1 MQFRDI
7 IGQKDLKQ
15 QLVQLYQQ
23 NRLGHA
29 LLFLGKEGNGS
40 LALAIAFAQYLV
52 CEKVHGISSAPAA
65 ASLFGEPEPAPTINE
80 PMHDSCG
87 ECPSCQKAAKW
98 IHPDIHFTYPTITK
112 KSGEKPI
119 SADYASEWREFL
131 KTDIYGNSY
140 DWLQVI
146 GAENQQGNITSRE
159 CHEIIRKMSLKSFE
173 APFKIL
179 IMWMPEYLDKE
190 GNILLKLIEEPPANS
205 LFILVSEQESKLLPT
220 IISRLQ
226 LIKVPR
232 LKPIDIEASLEM
244 KEGCPPAKAA
254 SIAAIADGN
263 YREALHLMKHAD
275 EDWESLIKSWL
286 NDVYRNN
293 REGQMKWV
301 DEVQKLGRER
311 QKQLLKQF
319 LQLIEMAIRVKISG
333 MAGPANTENELKVE
347 FAGKLEKNFD
357 AGQLEAIAR
366 ELSNASYYIER
377 NANAKMLFTAL
388 TIKLYYIITNKS
400 VILAN

>member
-7 IGQKDLKQ
+7 IGQKDLKH
-15 QLVQLYQQ
+15 QLVQLYNQ

-29 LLFLGKEGNGS
+29 LLFLGKEGNGA

-52 CEKVHGISSAPAA
+52 CEKVQGISSAPPA
-65 ASLFGEPEPAPTINE
+65 ASLFDAPEPVAADVE
-80 PMHDSCG
+80 PMFDSCG
-87 ECPSCQKAAKW
+87 ECPACQKAAKW

-112 KSGEKPI
+112 KPGEKPI
-119 SADYASEWREFL
+119 AADYATEWRDFL
-131 KTDIYGNSY
+131 KTDIYGNSF
-140 DWLQVI
+140 DWLQTI

-220 IISRLQ
+220 ILSRLQ

-232 LKPIDIEASLEM
+232 LKPIDIEASLEL

-254 SIAAIADGN
+254 SIAAITDGN
-263 YREALHLMKHAD
+263 YREALHMLKHAD
-275 EDWESLIKSWL
+275 DDWEPWIKSWL
-286 NDVYRNN
+286 NDIFRNA
-293 REGQMKWV
+293 REAQMKWV

-311 QKQLLKQF
+311 QKLLLKQF

-333 MAGPANTENELKVE
+333 TAGPANAENELKVE
-347 FAGKLEKNFD
+347 LAGKLEKKFD

-366 ELSNASYYIER
+366 ELSDASYYIER

>member
-7 IGQKDLKQ
+7 IGQKDLRQ

-65 ASLFGEPEPAPTINE
+65 ASLFGEPEPAPTSTE
-80 PMHDSCG
+80 PMFDSCG

-119 SADYASEWREFL
+119 SADYAPEWREFL
-131 KTDIYGNSY
+131 KTDMYGNSF
-140 DWLQVI
+140 DWLQRI

-205 LFILVSEQESKLLPT
+205 LFILVSEQESRLLPT

-232 LKPIDIEASLEM
+232 LKPIDIEASLEL

-263 YREALHLMKHAD
+263 YREAVHLMKHAD
-275 EDWESLIKSWL
+275 EDWESWIKTWL
-286 NDVYRNN
+286 NDIFRNN

-333 MAGPANTENELKVE
+333 MAGPANTENEQKVE
-347 FAGKLEKNFD
+347 FAVKLEKKFD

-388 TIKLYYIITNKS
+388 SIKLYYIITNKS

>member
-1 MQFRDI
+1 
-7 IGQKDLKQ
+7 
-15 QLVQLYQQ
+15 
-23 NRLGHA
+23 RLGHA
-29 LLFLGKEGNGS
+29 LLFLGKEGNGA

-52 CEKVHGISSAPAA
+52 CEKVQGISSIPPAA
-65 ASLFGEPEPAPTINE
+65 LLFDAPEPVTADVE
-80 PMHDSCG
+80 PMFDSCG
-87 ECPSCQKAAKW
+87 ECPACQKAAKW

-112 KSGEKPI
+112 KPNEKPI
-119 SADYASEWREFL
+119 AADYATEWRNFL
-131 KTDIYGNSY
+131 KTDIYGNSF
-140 DWLQVI
+140 DWLQTI

-220 IISRLQ
+220 ILSRLQ

-232 LKPIDIEASLEM
+232 LKPIDIEASLEL
-244 KEGCPPAKAA
+244 KEGCPPTEAA

-263 YREALHLMKHAD
+263 YREALHMLKHAD
-275 EDWESLIKSWL
+275 DDWEPWIKSWL
-286 NDVYRNN
+286 NDIFRNA
-293 REGQMKWV
+293 REAQMKWV

-311 QKQLLKQF
+311 QKLLLKQF

-333 MAGPANTENELKVE
+333 TAGPANAENELKVE
-347 FAGKLEKNFD
+347 LAGKLEKKFD

-366 ELSNASYYIER
+366 ELSDASYYIER

-400 VILAN
+400 VILVN